1 MTALFV
7 SLGLVVLFI
16 GGWLAYIKWGGKNSA
31 VITRAFDMA
40 AMLSA
45 VISSLIKNNELKTD
59 PHDVLVAI
67 SKFAMTGSL
76 VASQIQAGSDLAA
89 NKENIKKFVV
99 DIMGQFPELK
109 DKINS
114 DVIDKEIE
122 AALISLA
129 LIKK

>member
-7 SLGLVVLFI
+7 SLGLVVLLI

>member
-31 VITRAFDMA
+31 VINRAFDMA

-45 VISSLIKNNELKTD
+45 VLSSLIKNNELKTD

-67 SKFAMTGSL
+67 SKIASTGSL
-76 VASQIQAGSDLAA
+76 IVSQASSGLDLAA
-89 NKENIKKFVV
+89 NKDNIKKFVTDV
-99 DIMGQFPELK
+99 ISQFPELK
-109 DKINS
+109 DKLNS
-114 DVIDKEIE
+114 DMVDKEIE
-122 AALISLA
+122 ASFMVLSLV
-129 LIKK
+129 KK